1 MALVLF
7 QRTVTMLIRMGVGLL
22 ATKVGMIDEDFT
34 KRLGRV
40 LLTIITPC
48 LSFHGL
54 VSPPDGATPADLAR
68 ALVLSA
74 LLIVITVVAG
84 FAIYGRRRPIDCF
97 AATFFNCGFIG
108 VPLVTSVFGT
118 EAMFYV
124 SGLIALF
131 NVFMFTYGIWLLTGD
146 PRHVSLRSVAT
157 NPVVLAAVVGVVV
170 FMLGIPMPA
179 VLDDAVEILAD
190 CNTGLAML
198 ILGSYLARLDLRS
211 ALGDWTVMPPVLLR
225 LVAIPLASIGVMRL
239 LGWEPDVLTLSVLI
253 GAIGPV
259 GTNTALFAEQYGT
272 DLDRSVSVVCIST
285 VLSVVTVPLV
295 FQAALMVLG

>member
-1 MALVLF
+1 M
-7 QRTVTMLIRMGVGLL
+7 
-22 ATKVGMIDEDFT
+22 
-34 KRLGRV
+34 
-40 LLTIITPC
+40 
-48 LSFHGL
+48 
-54 VSPPDGATPADLAR
+54 
-68 ALVLSA
+68 
-74 LLIVITVVAG
+74 
-84 FAIYGRRRPIDCF
+84 
-97 AATFFNCGFIG
+97 
-108 VPLVTSVFGT
+108 
-118 EAMFYV
+118 

-157 NPVVLAAVVGVVV
+157 NPVVLAAVLGVVV